1 MIYLVLSILSSAVLV
16 LLFKAF
22 ERYRVHTFH
31 AIVIN
36 YIVASGCGYLVLKG
50 DVAFGTLPGKPWFEI
65 SLLVGVLFIIMFWF
79 IALTA
84 QKVGVSVSA
93 VAQKMAVVVP
103 VTVALIAYDDEH
115 LSFLKGAGILLALV
129 GVLMSSIKEDRFEVD
144 KRYAWLPLIV
154 FLGAGF
160 LDTTM
165 NYVERFKLSAGDKNT
180 ETLLYVSTLFFVAF
194 LIGVIAWIVQG
205 IRRPGGKFHLKT
217 FIAGIALGVPNFGS
231 IYFLLKTLDSSI
243 LQDSAIFPINN
254 MWIVAA
260 STIGSVL
267 IFGERLSWMN
277 RFGVIVSLGAIAMIA
292 FAPEGG

>member
-1 MIYLVLSILSSAVLV
+1 MIYLILSILSSAILV

-22 ERYRVHTFH
+22 ERLRVHTFH

-36 YIVASGCGYLVLKG
+36 YIVAAGCGFLVLGGKV
-50 DVAFGTLPGKPWFEI
+50 DYASLPSKPWFEI
-65 SLLVGVLFIIMFWF
+65 SLLVGFLFIVMFWF

-103 VTVALIAYDDEH
+103 VTVALIAYDGET
-115 LSFLKGAGILLALV
+115 LSWMKGIGILLALM
-129 GVLMSSIKEDRFEVD
+129 GVFMSSIKEDRFELD
-144 KRYAWLPLIV
+144 RKYAFLPLVV

-165 NYVERFKLSAGDKNT
+165 NYVEKFKLSAGNKDT

-194 LIGVIAWIVQG
+194 LLGLLAWIFQG
-205 IRRPGGKFHLKT
+205 IRKPGGKFRLRT
-217 FIAGIALGVPNFGS
+217 AIAGIALGVPNFGS
-231 IYFLLKTLDSSI
+231 IYFLLKTLDSSF

-254 MWIVAA
+254 MGIVAA

-267 IFGERLSWMN
+267 IFHEKLSWMN
-277 RFGVIVSLGAIAMIA
+277 RFGVVVSIAAIAMIA
-292 FAPEGG
+292 FAPG